1 MDVPADHLALRVL
14 MAPELPPGLLEH
26 IDRVVTTVAPLA
38 RRHGIDERRALLAA
52 QGHDL
57 LRAVAPETLLRQ
69 AEARGVTISE
79 AERAA
84 PILLHGPLGA
94 SELKERGW
102 MDDPELLAAVEW
114 HTTGHPDF
122 GPLAWAVF
130 VADKVEPEKM
140 MHWPALQ
147 AVAELAEE
155 SLENAALLYLALNRR
170 KATREGW
177 PVHPMAEATRKTL
190 RDRVAADHR

>member
-1 MDVPADHLALRVL
+1 MGVPADYHELRVL

-26 IDRVVTTVAPLA
+26 IDRVVATLEPLA
-38 RRHGIDERRALLAA
+38 RRHGIDVRRALLTA
-52 QGHDL
+52 QAHDL
-57 LRAVAPETLLRQ
+57 LRAVGPESLL
-69 AEARGVTISE
+69 AEAEKRGLTILPE
-79 AERAA
+79 ERQA

-94 SELKERGW
+94 LELQDRGW
-102 MDDPELLAAVEW
+102 MDDPELLAAAKW

-122 GPLAWAVF
+122 GQLAWAVF

-140 MHWPALQ
+140 LHWPALQ

-155 SLENAALLYLALNRR
+155 SVENAALLYLALNRR

-177 PVHPMAEATRKTL
+177 TVHPLAEAARRAL
-190 RDRVAADHR
+190 RQRVASDHQ